1 MLGDLEKFY
10 EAVMAEEA
18 TEIKKVYTQSKRSK
32 IALQVMNECALEN
45 ADWANTIQM
54 LSVYP
59 VQIWAREMRGVLA
72 LSLEN
77 INTALNTGD
86 TYLGFDSRKVLK
98 QQQNILLITDEAMDL
113 LHDAIIDN
121 SGELPKDEINTL
133 RALHTIDGEEVSNY
147 IFHKYY
153 KVALEH
159 LCEYIAEDINTLFEP
174 VKKELNTMEDDLK
187 IVYHSAYL
195 LLQMGKTLSKESARR
210 SSVADY
216 VALYDQLRQCIYG
229 LKTYPF
235 GGEELY
241 LVANMAFSGYREVR
255 IAKELGK
262 SRTYVR
268 SRMKEAS
275 NILGILIWG
284 YATPVIIGFDSEI

>member
-1 MLGDLEKFY
+1 MLTDLEKFY
-10 EAVMAEEA
+10 EAIMAEDIP
-18 TEIKKVYTQSKRSK
+18 EITKVYTKSKRSK
-32 IALQVMNECALEN
+32 IALQVMNECVTEN
-45 ADWANTIQM
+45 PDWLNTIQM

-59 VQIWAREMRGVLA
+59 VQIWAREMRAALA

-77 INTALNTGD
+77 INAALNTGD
-86 TYLGFDSRKVLK
+86 MYLGFDSRKVLK

-121 SGELPKDEINTL
+121 SGELPSDEIAAL
-133 RALHTIDGEEVSNY
+133 RALHTLDGEEVSNY

-153 KVALEH
+153 RNALEH
-159 LCEYIAEDINTLFEP
+159 LCEYISDDINKLFDP
-174 VKKELNTMEDDLK
+174 VKKELSGMEDDLK

-216 VALYDQLRQCIYG
+216 EILYDQLRKCIYG

-235 GGEELY
+235 GGDDLY
-241 LVANMAFSGYREVR
+241 LIANMVFNGYREVR
-255 IAKELGK
+255 ISKEIGK

-268 SRMKEAS
+268 ARFREAS

-284 YATPVIIGFDSEI
+284 YATPMIIGFDSET